1 MAGCAQTGFLSAMR
15 TVPVILKT
23 DNRKIK
29 VTALL
34 DEASTKSFINTDVPA
49 ELGLQGKLQKVNVN
63 VLNGQ
68 TETFKTMAVAVEL
81 ENFGRQRE
89 DNCLCIHSREGH
101 RKHKGNQLGKLCCE
115 VDSFEGYSFPRS
127 WI

>member
-29 VTALL
+29 VNALL

-49 ELGLQGKLQKVNVN
+49 ELELQGKLQKVTVN

-68 TETFKTMAVAVEL
+68 TETFETMAVAVEL
-81 ENFGRQRE
+81 ESMDASVKITVCAFIAE
-89 DNCLCIHSREGH
+89 
-101 RKHKGNQLGKLCCE
+101 KVTGNIKAINWGNYAAK
-115 VDSFEGYSFPRS
+115 
-127 WI
+127 